1 MSGVVSRVKNSSVWT
16 EFKQFINRG
25 SIIELGVGIIIGGAF
40 SAVIN
45 SLVSDILT
53 PFLGLVVADSNLQ
66 NWFIVLRPGKHPE
79 RKYQTPKEAQEDGAV
94 TENVG
99 AFLMTIINFLMVA
112 ISLFLIVF
120 TVNRIKAARKKYKES
135 RKKSGNATSTSAGE
149 EEEDEDETTPL
160 TKPDAQPAS
169 GVTRTCPWCSANVP
183 ARAIKCM
190 YCTSFLN
197 EKVPPAML
205 QQVQPQD
212 SLIQLD
218 G

>member
-16 EFKQFINRG
+16 EFKEFINRG

-40 SAVIN
+40 ASVIN
-45 SLVSDILT
+45 SFVSDILT
-53 PFLGLVVADSNLQ
+53 PFLGLLVADSNLQ
-66 NWFIVLRPGKHPE
+66 NWFIIIRPGNHPE
-79 RKYQTPKEAQEDGAV
+79 RKYKTPKEAQEDGAV

-120 TVNRIKAARKKYKES
+120 IANRVKAFRKKVKEN
-135 RKKSGNATSTSAGE
+135 RKKNGIASTSAGE
-149 EEEDEDETTPL
+149 EDETAPL
-160 TKPDAQPAS
+160 IKPDDQPAS

-183 ARAIKCM
+183 VRAVKCM
-190 YCTSFLN
+190 YCTSYLH
-197 EKVPPAML
+197 EKVPATLL
-205 QQVQPQD
+205 QQVQPD
-212 SLIQLD
+212 NSLVQLD